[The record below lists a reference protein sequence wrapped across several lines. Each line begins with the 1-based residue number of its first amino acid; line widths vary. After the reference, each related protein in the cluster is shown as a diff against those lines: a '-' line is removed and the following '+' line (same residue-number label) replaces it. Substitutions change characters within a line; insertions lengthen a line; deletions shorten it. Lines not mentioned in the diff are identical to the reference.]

1 MEENEAIPVDLNNS
15 KTVYA
20 IPAKPRLAAPWWQEN
35 FEWLLVLWG
44 CVVGIFYLL
53 GE

>member
-1 MEENEAIPVDLNNS
+1 MDEQSPIPVNPNS
-15 KTVYA
+15 PKVIYA
-20 IPAKPRLAAPWWQEN
+20 IPAKPKPAAPWWQEN